1 MAMKSSAVMKSP
13 TTTTPESQ
21 AVNLGIAS
29 TGVGLTVEEYLH
41 AVLDTDNERLLA
53 AFRFN
58 HLQPALQVYSV
69 PFFNL
74 AYWIAANLPAGFE
87 RTVALRKLLEAK
99 DAAVRAAAIPELSD

>member
-1 MAMKSSAVMKSP
+1 MTNP
-13 TTTTPESQ
+13 TTTTDE
-21 AVNLGIAS
+21 
-29 TGVGLTVEEYLH
+29 GLTVEQLRE
-41 AVLDTDNERLLA
+41 VLDLDNERLLA

-58 HLQPALQVYSV
+58 HLTPSLQVYSV

-99 DAAVRAAAIPELSD
+99 DSALRAAAIPELSD